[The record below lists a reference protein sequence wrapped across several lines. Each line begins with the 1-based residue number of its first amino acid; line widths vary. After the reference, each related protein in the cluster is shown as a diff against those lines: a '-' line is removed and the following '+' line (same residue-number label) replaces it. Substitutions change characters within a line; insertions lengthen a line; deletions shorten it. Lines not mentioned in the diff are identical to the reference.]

1 MNQQVKK
8 EEKVQNKWS
17 HPERKK
23 KKKKRRRKEF
33 ENEKDKTKK
42 KFLVCINF
50 ITHAYLGIS

>member
-23 KKKKRRRKEF
+23 KKKKRKEF